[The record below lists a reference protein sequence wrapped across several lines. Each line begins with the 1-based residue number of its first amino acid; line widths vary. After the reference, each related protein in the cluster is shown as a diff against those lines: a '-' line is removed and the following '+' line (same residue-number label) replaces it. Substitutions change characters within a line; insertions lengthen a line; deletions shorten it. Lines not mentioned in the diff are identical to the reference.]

1 MRGGPHP
8 RDGRGAL
15 LCVRRHAGRG
25 ADGEGRARG
34 GVHEERE
41 RDGGNGW
48 LAQDPRQLQ
57 RVLGG
62 RWRTHDYK
70 AGDVV
75 VFSTYTVHCGLDN
88 HTNRV
93 RISTDSRYQ
102 SAHEPR
108 DDRWIGED
116 PIAHGAAGKRGK
128 VC

>member
-1 MRGGPHP
+1 MLYS
-8 RDGRGAL
+8 GRMTQFF
-15 LCVRRHAGRG
+15 H
-25 ADGEGRARG
+25 
-34 GVHEERE
+34 
-41 RDGGNGW
+41 
-48 LAQDPRQLQ
+48 

-62 RWRTHDYK
+62 RWRTHDYQ

-75 VFSTYTVHCGLDN
+75 VFSTCTVHCGLEN

-116 PIAHGAAGKRGK
+116 PIAHGTAGKRGK